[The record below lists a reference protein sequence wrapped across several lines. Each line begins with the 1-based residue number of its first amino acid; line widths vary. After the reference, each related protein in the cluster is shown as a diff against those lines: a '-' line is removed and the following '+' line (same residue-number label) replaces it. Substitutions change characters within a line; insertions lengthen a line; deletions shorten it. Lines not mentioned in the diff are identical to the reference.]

1 MLQPSPLR
9 ELHTTDWGALTD
21 VPAEPPQLVGRVLPS
36 IAGYRLVRQVGQGRR
51 SACWLAQDIETG
63 SEAALK
69 LAKARRGPGFGR
81 EFAIAS
87 SLRHDRVLR
96 VYEEGCAGDLA
107 YLAMEY
113 LDGGDLARRMAA
125 GFGEAQALDVL
136 AQAATA
142 LAQLHRRGLVHRDVK
157 PANFLLRADGGLVLA
172 DFGLV
177 AECGEPAALPGSG
190 ALVGTPRYVAPEQAQ
205 GAMAQPA
212 ADVYSLGVL
221 LHELLCGVAP
231 FTGETVLELLSQ
243 HLMAAPPRL
252 PAHLAALQPLADGLL
267 AKDPKERLPDADAVL
282 AQLESAGRAHL
293 SARRRPARPA
303 KGGTRDSE

>member
-1 MLQPSPLR
+1 MMYSSPLR

-21 VPAEPPQLVGRVLPS
+21 VPAEPPQLSGRVLPS

-63 SEAALK
+63 SVAALK

-87 SLRHDRVLR
+87 SLRHPRILS

-113 LDGGDLARRMAA
+113 LDGGDLASRMAA
-125 GFGEAQALDVL
+125 GFSVEQSLEVL
-136 AQAATA
+136 AQAAGA
-142 LAQLHRRGLVHRDVK
+142 LAQLHRNGLVHRDVK
-157 PANFLLRADGGLVLA
+157 PANFLRRGDGGLVLA

-177 AECGEPAALPGSG
+177 AERGQAEALPGPG
-190 ALVGTPRYVAPEQAQ
+190 ALVGTPRYVAPEQVQ
-205 GAMAQPA
+205 GAPAQAA

-221 LHELLCGVAP
+221 LHELLCGTAP
-231 FTGETVLELLSQ
+231 FGGETVLELLAQ
-243 HLMAAPPRL
+243 HMVAPAPRL
-252 PAHLAALQPLADGLL
+252 PACLAALQPLADAML
-267 AKDPKERLPDADAVL
+267 AKDPKERLPDADAAL
-282 AQLESAGRAHL
+282 EQIESAGRAAFR
-293 SARRRPARPA
+293 ARRLPEGPA

>member
-21 VPAEPPQLVGRVLPS
+21 TPAEPPQLGGRVLPS

-69 LAKARRGPGFGR
+69 LTKARRGPGFAR

-87 SLRHDRVLR
+87 SLRHPRLVH

-125 GFGEAQALDVL
+125 GLDTAQALAVL
-136 AQAATA
+136 EQATTS
-142 LAQLHRRGLVHRDVK
+142 LAQLHRHGLVHRDVK

-177 AECGEPAALPGSG
+177 VERGEAAALPGAG
-190 ALVGTPRYVAPEQAQ
+190 ALVGTPRYVAPEQVQ
-205 GAMAQPA
+205 GADAQPA

-221 LHELLCGVAP
+221 LHELLCGAAP
-231 FTGETVLELLSQ
+231 FSGETVMELLSQ
-243 HLMAAPPRL
+243 HLVAPPPRL
-252 PAHLAALQPLADGLL
+252 PAHLCGLQPLVDAML
-267 AKDPKERLPDADAVL
+267 AKDPKERLPDADAVME
-282 AQLESAGRAHL
+282 QIETAGRAA
-293 SARRRPARPA
+293 SRARRLPEGPA